1 MRDSAG
7 EFDDVYAT
15 LHVAARVGD
24 HLAVLGGEEEGE
36 LLDILL
42 DQLLI
47 FEHDAGAPLRVGRRP
62 AMLRLHRDLHGL
74 VEVGGGAE
82 AHLRLHGA
90 AIGVEYLAMAL
101 AGGMSAADNEMIYV
115 ANGTGPCSRDC

>member
-90 AIGVEYLAMAL
+90 AIGVEYRSEERRV
-101 AGGMSAADNEMIYV
+101 GKEWVS
-115 ANGTGPCSRDC
+115 TCRS